1 MKTSSRRA
9 LILTTLL
16 GATLSASACCG
27 GSKSGGESTPRTDT
41 GATPGKTAVPGAK
54 GLGAS
59 PSPVAATGGGIP
71 AIPEGTSAP
80 PTVAEWSAAADINQA
95 NANSKPRDCA
105 VKIVR
110 EWMKIHCD
118 GNVKSVEKVEG
129 FNKEGS
135 DFFKSITVGKSADY
149 VARLKKG
156 GSFKMRILRDPQSTT
171 LFVNWPGGSDRP
183 STVVMNIFAG

>member
-1 MKTSSRRA
+1 MV
-9 LILTTLL
+9 LL
-16 GATLSASACCG
+16 PLPPPQWAAVS
-27 GSKSGGESTPRTDT
+27 PRS
-41 GATPGKTAVPGAK
+41 PR
-54 GLGAS
+54 AS
-59 PSPVAATGGGIP
+59 PRPP
-71 AIPEGTSAP
+71 A
-80 PTVAEWSAAADINQA
+80 VAEWSAAADINQA
-95 NANSKPRDCA
+95 NAKSKPRDCA

-118 GNVKSVEKVEG
+118 GNVKSVQKVEG

-135 DFFKSITVGKSADY
+135 DVFKSITVGKSADY

-171 LFVNWPGGSDRP
+171 LFVNRQGGSDRP